1 MAVGRDFFRGPTLEL
16 CKRLLGAELVHGET
30 AGLIVEV
37 EAYIGPG
44 DRAAHSY
51 GGRRTKRT
59 EVMFGPPGF
68 AYVYISHGIHYC
80 FNVVSGEEGNPEAIL
95 VRALQPT
102 RGIEIMRER
111 RRCQDDRELTNG
123 PGKLCQALGIT
134 LEHYGWDLTQPPF
147 FIRPG
152 QTLRDEDIAC
162 GPRIG
167 IDSAGEARYY
177 PWRFWIKGNP
187 YVSR

>member
-1 MAVGRDFFRGPTLEL
+1 MAVDRDFFRGPTLEL

-30 AGLIVEV
+30 AGLIAEV

-102 RGIEIMRER
+102 RGIEIMRKR
-111 RRCQDDRELTNG
+111 RRRRDDRELTNG

-134 LEHYGWDLTQPPF
+134 IAHYGWDLTRPPF

-152 QTLRDEDIAC
+152 QRVRDEDIAC

-167 IDSAGEARYY
+167 IDSAGEARDY

-187 YVSR
+187 FVSR

>member
-1 MAVGRDFFRGPTLEL
+1 MTPGTDPRRPGAVCEAEPSRPVDRDFFRGPTLEL
-16 CKRLLGAELVHGET
+16 L
-30 AGLIVEV
+30 
-37 EAYIGPG
+37 
-44 DRAAHSY
+44 
-51 GGRRTKRT
+51 
-59 EVMFGPPGF
+59 
-68 AYVYISHGIHYC
+68 
-80 FNVVSGEEGNPEAIL
+80 NVVSGEEGNPEAIL

-111 RRCQDDRELTNG
+111 RGRRDDRELTNG

-147 FIRPG
+147 YIRPAI
-152 QTLRDEDIAC
+152 TPREEDIAC

-177 PWRFWIKGNP
+177 PWRFWLKGNP
-187 YVSR
+187 FVSR